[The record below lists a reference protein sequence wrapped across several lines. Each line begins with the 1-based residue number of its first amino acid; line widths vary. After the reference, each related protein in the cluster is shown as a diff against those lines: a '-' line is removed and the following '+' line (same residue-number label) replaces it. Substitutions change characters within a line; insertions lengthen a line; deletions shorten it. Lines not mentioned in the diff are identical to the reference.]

1 VDEPSPA
8 GVEIDGA
15 KLRTLRKLAGHNLI
29 HFAPQCGV
37 SFQFLSQIER
47 GDKLRVSP
55 PTYARICDALGL
67 KDRRELLKVADS
79 R

>member
-1 VDEPSPA
+1 MDEPSPA
-8 GVEIDGA
+8 GVEIDGT
-15 KLRTLRKLAGHNLI
+15 KLRELRKLTGHTLI
-29 HFAPQCGV
+29 DFAPKCGV

-67 KDRRELLKVADS
+67 DDRRELLKVADS
-79 R
+79 